1 MGAPPILRERFLHL
15 TLSMVGQKVLVTKTD
30 GTQLEGIFHT
40 FTPFAGPLKNKYV
53 FKACKPVGG
62 GDFDTGATL
71 ILQADQVSTVFVK
84 SMRLDTKNGNSREEG
99 FRTDVEISGAKD
111 GKGRDLVAAGSAWTT
126 GRPEARNVTG
136 GLGGNIGEW
145 DQFKANEQ
153 LFNVSATFDENLYTT
168 ELDHSQI
175 DARKRLEA
183 QRLAKEIESTAS
195 SNIHIAE
202 ERGQAVQGDY
212 DEEDRYSGV
221 LKSSLQPR
229 NVPAK
234 PDAKAAP
241 KKMNYAEAAAKADSK
256 AAIPPGFV
264 NKAAV
269 IPSTK
274 NEPKEEKKEETTP
287 ETAPEEASAEET
299 TLTAVTPNP
308 AEEEEAKKSTDA
320 TAEVANKVDE
330 PKSEG
335 EKVSD
340 EKSDEKKE
348 EKKPATKLNPNAKS
362 FSFNPSVKSFTPTF
376 GPTAGGVVPVPVE
389 YYPIDPNTGMPMSG
403 PGVPQMQGQPQY
415 MPYPGMGQPGE
426 LFG

>member
-30 GTQLEGIFHT
+30 GTVLEGIFHT
-40 FTPFAGPLKNKYV
+40 FTPFPGPLKNKYV
-53 FKACKPVGG
+53 FKACKPLNG
-62 GDFDTGATL
+62 GDFGTGATL
-71 ILQADQVSTVFVK
+71 ILQADQVSSVFVK
-84 SMRLDTKNGNSREEG
+84 SMRLDTKNGNLREEG

-111 GKGRDLVAAGSAWTT
+111 GKGKDLVAAGSAWTT
-126 GRPEARNVTG
+126 GRADARKMTAG

-175 DARKRLEA
+175 DERKRLEA
-183 QRLAKEIESTAS
+183 QRLAKEIENTAS

-202 ERGQAVQGDY
+202 ERGQVVQGDY

-234 PDAKAAP
+234 PNAKAAP
-241 KKMNYAEAAAKADSK
+241 KKMNYAAAAAKADSK
-256 AAIPPGFV
+256 AAIPPGFA
-264 NKAAV
+264 NKAVVVSSAKDE
-269 IPSTK
+269 I
-274 NEPKEEKKEETTP
+274 KEEKKEESTP
-287 ETAPEEASAEET
+287 ETAPEET
-299 TLTAVTPNP
+299 IVDGKTPTAVTPTP
-308 AEEEEAKKSTDA
+308 TAEEDTKKSEDE
-320 TAEVANKVDE
+320 TAEVANKADE
-330 PKSEG
+330 PKTED

-340 EKSDEKKE
+340 DKSDEKKE

-362 FSFNPSVKSFTPTF
+362 FSFNPSAKSFTPMF
-376 GPTAGGVVPVPVE
+376 GPTPGAAVLPFD
-389 YYPIDPNTGMPMSG
+389 YYPTDLNTGMPMSG
-403 PGVPQMQGQPQY
+403 PGAPQMQGQPQFL
-415 MPYPGMGQPGE
+415 YPGMVQPGE
-426 LFG
+426 PFG